1 MKSLTDPLPLRTTAE
16 WPGFREAAPL
26 PVRIGRT
33 RGPLIQYDQARLQFC
48 WAGHACQ
55 GIDQVFVGG
64 LAVQDWRFD
73 NIIDAAG
80 KAIALVTFASPLP
93 EGAEASASGRGL
105 MDAAGGFLLE
115 NPADVILAIANDIA
129 GLGFSR
135 ERLAPFRKDCIDS
148 AILLG
153 GSIEQADSTQTVLR
167 SIAASIGAKFSPA
180 ARTLAFL
187 WPSSASA
194 TIRATITDNGPTVS
208 RSMTVSDFCN
218 DLTIQYDFDSDQPRG
233 SMRLVCPA
241 QIARYGAFPQTLA
254 ATWITSAGVAQRVG
268 ARMLSQSARKQWLVT
283 AEGVKSDIRI
293 GDAVAFQHA
302 LMTAAGSYPVLSRT
316 RTDAKTSTITA
327 RIPIGG
333 IPAVSIASQSSYYDP
348 NAYVSAEV
356 ETQGTDWVF
365 TIVDSDGVTPLANA
379 AVSLL
384 PSGPTKQTDGSGR
397 VSFTAAQMPAGHTYT
412 LGVTT
417 ADGRY
422 FTFGVSV

>member
-1 MKSLTDPLPLRTTAE
+1 
-16 WPGFREAAPL
+16 
-26 PVRIGRT
+26 
-33 RGPLIQYDQARLQFC
+33 
-48 WAGHACQ
+48 
-55 GIDQVFVGG
+55 
-64 LAVQDWRFD
+64 
-73 NIIDAAG
+73 
-80 KAIALVTFASPLP
+80 
-93 EGAEASASGRGL
+93 
-105 MDAAGGFLLE
+105 
-115 NPADVILAIANDIA
+115 
-129 GLGFSR
+129 
-135 ERLAPFRKDCIDS
+135 
-148 AILLG
+148 
-153 GSIEQADSTQTVLR
+153 
-167 SIAASIGAKFSPA
+167 
-180 ARTLAFL
+180 
-187 WPSSASA
+187 
-194 TIRATITDNGPTVS
+194 
-208 RSMTVSDFCN
+208 MTVSDFCN

-233 SMRLVCPA
+233 SMRLICPA

-254 ATWITSAGVAQRVG
+254 ARWITSAGVAQRVG

-283 AEGVKSDIRI
+283 AEGVKADVRI

-302 LMTAAGSYPVLSRT
+302 LMTAPGSYPVLSRT

-327 RIPIGG
+327 RVPIGG

-379 AVSLL
+379 TVSLL

-417 ADGRY
+417 SDGRY